1 MMKPRPRPRPRT
13 PCRGICS
20 TGIDGSVCRGC
31 KRFAH
36 EVIAWNGYSV
46 AERTSVIA
54 RLDQLTTRIMKSRCR
69 ILDGDLLLA
78 RMGEYKIR
86 FDEAADPYCWLY
98 ELMRAGA
105 GQIRDPHAFGFEALP
120 DYQTTPLAEL
130 FDDAER
136 ALLALSAAHYERY
149 VAPWRLAASEPGDH

>member
-1 MMKPRPRPRPRT
+1 MMKSRPRT

-36 EVIAWNGYSV
+36 EVIAWNTYSV
-46 AERTSVIA
+46 EERASVIA
-54 RLDQLTTRIMKSRCR
+54 RLDQLTTRIMKARCR
-69 ILDGDLLLA
+69 ILDSDLLLA
-78 RMGEYKIR
+78 RVREYKIR

-105 GQIRDPHAFGFEALP
+105 GQIRDPRVFGFEVLP
-120 DYQTTPLAEL
+120 DYRATALAEL

-136 ALLALSAAHYERY
+136 ALLALSDAHYERY
-149 VAPWRLAASEPGDH
+149 VAPWQLTASEPGTH